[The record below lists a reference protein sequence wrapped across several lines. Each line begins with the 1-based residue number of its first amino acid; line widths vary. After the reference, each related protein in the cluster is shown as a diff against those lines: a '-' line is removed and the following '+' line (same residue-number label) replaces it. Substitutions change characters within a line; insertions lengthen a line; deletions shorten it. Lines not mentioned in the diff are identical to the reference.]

1 MFAVTTVP
9 KVGGEAV
16 ATIYLRLKGA
26 PEACTESRQIWP
38 ATPGQ
43 SRAHPRS
50 SLIFLSHRS
59 RFPSHRP
66 PSIMS
71 GILFEDMFNVE
82 SIDNARYN
90 KVSRIEAQSST
101 SQDIKITLDINRELF
116 PVKDTDSL
124 TIALASSLGNESSML
139 TSNGSWRPPKRG
151 DRSLADDY
159 DYVMYGTVY
168 KFEES
173 SDNDKM
179 AVYIS
184 FGGLL
189 MRLEGGYRS
198 LSNLKQENAY
208 ILIRHYKDN

>member
-1 MFAVTTVP
+1 
-9 KVGGEAV
+9 
-16 ATIYLRLKGA
+16 
-26 PEACTESRQIWP
+26 
-38 ATPGQ
+38 
-43 SRAHPRS
+43 
-50 SLIFLSHRS
+50 
-59 RFPSHRP
+59 
-66 PSIMS
+66 MS
-71 GILFEDMFNVE
+71 GILFEDMFNVD
-82 SIDNARYN
+82 SVDHGRYN
-90 KVSRIEAQSST
+90 KVSRIEGQSST
-101 SQDIKITLDINRELF
+101 AQDIKITLDINSELF
-116 PVKDTDSL
+116 PVKESDSL
-124 TIALASSLGNESSML
+124 TITLASSLGNEDSMI

-159 DYVMYGTVY
+159 DYVMFGTVY

-173 SDNDKM
+173 QDDDKM

>member
-1 MFAVTTVP
+1 MSWAWCGHVRGPVKVRFFHRCITT
-9 KVGGEAV
+9 
-16 ATIYLRLKGA
+16 T
-26 PEACTESRQIWP
+26 T
-38 ATPGQ
+38 
-43 SRAHPRS
+43 
-50 SLIFLSHRS
+50 
-59 RFPSHRP
+59 
-66 PSIMS
+66 MS
-71 GILFEDMFNVE
+71 GILFEDMFV
-82 SIDNARYN
+82 IDLVDQARYN
-90 KVSRIEAQSST
+90 KVSRIEGQSST
-101 SQDIKITLDINRELF
+101 SQDVKITLDINSELF
-116 PVKDTDSL
+116 PVKNNDSL
-124 TIALASSLGNESSML
+124 TITLASSLGNESSML

-173 SDNDKM
+173 SENDNM